1 MIVYPHSKINL
12 GLHVIRKRDDGFH
25 ELETVLYPLD
35 LCDALEIIP
44 ATDGITEFTSS
55 GNLIPGDIND
65 NLCVKAWDIL
75 NRDYEL
81 PPVKIH
87 LHKKIP
93 VGAGLGGGSSD
104 AAFSLKVINEL
115 FDLKLSKENLQQYAE
130 QLGSDCSFFLE
141 NSPVYATGRGE
152 IMSPYPISLEGYS
165 LVLVKPGI
173 LVNTPDAYAGIT
185 SKQPENPLKEILGLS
200 TEKWKDLLIND
211 FEETIFRKF
220 AEPGEIKSRLYEM
233 GAVYACMSGSG
244 SSVFGIFRGKP
255 PEDAKEKFAQYFVW
269 QQELK

>member
-12 GLHVIRKRDDGFH
+12 GLHVIRRRDDGFH
-25 ELETVLYPLD
+25 ELETLFYPLD

-75 NRDYEL
+75 NSDYEL

-104 AAFSLKVINEL
+104 AAFSLKLLNEL
-115 FDLKLSKENLQQYAE
+115 FDTNLSKEKLQQYAE

-152 IMSPYPISLEGYS
+152 IMSPYRISLKGYS

-173 LVNTPDAYAGIT
+173 HVSTADAYAGIT
-185 SKQPENPLKEILGLS
+185 PKQPENPLKDILSLPI
-200 TEKWKDLLIND
+200 EKWKDLLTND

-244 SSVFGIFRGKP
+244 SSVFGIFRGNP
-255 PEDAKEKFAQYFVW
+255 PENTREKFAQYFVW